1 MTDSDQHV
9 LIIDDE
15 PQIRQFVR
23 AGMELE
29 GYQVL
34 EAANGNDA
42 LRVVTVNPINL
53 VILDLALPDIDGSDV
68 LERIRAWSSVPVIIL
83 SVRAGETE
91 KVKLLELG
99 ADDYVVKPF
108 FMSELL
114 ARAKVVLRR
123 QSEHKDGETPLKLD
137 RLVIDLA
144 DRAVSFDGNRLNL
157 TPKEYRLL
165 QVLAQH
171 PGKVITHRSLLES
184 VWDQSH
190 VDDTHYLRILVRKL
204 RHKIEANPTQPKI
217 LLTELGVGY
226 RLNDPG
232 VEEHSGALGQAPG
245 FS

>member
-1 MTDSDQHV
+1 
-9 LIIDDE
+9 
-15 PQIRQFVR
+15 
-23 AGMELE
+23 MELG

-42 LRVVTVNPINL
+42 LRQVTVNPIDL

-68 LERIRAWSSVPVIIL
+68 LERIRAWSGVPVIIL

-114 ARAKVVLRR
+114 ARAKVALRH
-123 QSEHKDGETPLKLD
+123 QSEHKDGESAMKLD
-137 RLVIDLA
+137 RLVIDFVA
-144 DRAVSFDGNRLNL
+144 RAVSLDGKRLNL

-165 QVLAQH
+165 QMLAQH
-171 PGKVITHRSLLES
+171 PGKVITHQSLLKS
-184 VWDQSH
+184 VWGEAH

-204 RHKIEANPTQPKI
+204 RQKIEANPNRPKI

-232 VEEHSGALGQAPG
+232 VEEHSSAA
-245 FS
+245 

>member
-1 MTDSDQHV
+1 MTDSEQHV

-15 PQIRQFVR
+15 AQIRQFIR
-23 AGMELE
+23 AGMELG
-29 GYQVL
+29 GYRVS
-34 EAANGNDA
+34 EAANGADG
-42 LRVVTVNPINL
+42 LREITLHPIDL
-53 VILDLALPDIDGSDV
+53 VILDLALPDIDGSEL

-83 SVRAGETE
+83 SVRAGEAE

-123 QSEHKDGETPLKLD
+123 QSDRKDGESALRLD
-137 RLVIDLA
+137 RLVIDFAARTVEL
-144 DRAVSFDGNRLNL
+144 DGKQLNL

-171 PGKVITHRSLLES
+171 PGKVMTHQNLLKS
-184 VWDQSH
+184 VWGQAH
-190 VDDTHYLRILVRKL
+190 VNNTQYLRIFVRKL
-204 RHKIEANPTQPKI
+204 RQKIEADPNRPKV

-226 RLNDPG
+226 RLNDPTTRD
-232 VEEHSGALGQAPG
+232 HARAD
-245 FS
+245 

>member
-23 AGMELE
+23 AGMELG

-42 LRVVTVNPINL
+42 LREVTVNPIDL

-68 LERIRAWSSVPVIIL
+68 LERIRAWSGVPVIIL
-83 SVRAGETE
+83 SVRAGEAE

-114 ARAKVVLRR
+114 ARAKMVLRR
-123 QSEHKDGETPLKLD
+123 QSEHKDGETPLKLE

-144 DRAVSFDGNRLNL
+144 ARAVSFDGNRLNL

-171 PGKVITHRSLLES
+171 PGKVITHQSLLKS
-184 VWDQSH
+184 VWGEPH
-190 VDDTHYLRILVRKL
+190 VNDTHYLRILVRKL
-204 RHKIEANPTQPKI
+204 RQKIEANPTQPKI

-232 VEEHSGALGQAPG
+232 VEEHSSAA
-245 FS
+245 

>member
-1 MTDSDQHV
+1 MMGSDQHV

-15 PQIRQFVR
+15 RQIRQFVR
-23 AGMELE
+23 AGMELG

-42 LRVVTVNPINL
+42 LRQVTVNPIDL

-68 LERIRAWSSVPVIIL
+68 LERIRAWSGVPVIIL

-123 QSEHKDGETPLKLD
+123 QCEHKDGKTPLKLD

-144 DRAVSFDGNRLNL
+144 ARAVSFDGNRLNL

-165 QVLAQH
+165 QMLAQH
-171 PGKVITHRSLLES
+171 PGKVITHESLLKS
-184 VWDQSH
+184 VWGEAH

-204 RHKIEANPTQPKI
+204 RQKIEANPNRPKI

-232 VEEHSGALGQAPG
+232 VEEHSSAA
-245 FS
+245 

>member
-15 PQIRQFVR
+15 AQIRQFVR

-29 GYQVL
+29 GYQVS

-42 LRVVTVNPINL
+42 LREVTVRPIDL
-53 VILDLALPDIDGSDV
+53 VILDLALPDIDGADV
-68 LERIRAWSSVPVIIL
+68 LERIRAWSGVPIIIL
-83 SVRAGETE
+83 SVRGGETE

-144 DRAVSFDGNRLNL
+144 ARAVSFDGNRLNL
-157 TPKEYRLL
+157 TPKEYGLL

-171 PGKVITHRSLLES
+171 PGKVITHQSLLKS
-184 VWDQSH
+184 VWGQPH

-204 RHKIEANPTQPKI
+204 RQKIEADPNRPKI

-226 RLNDPG
+226 RLNDPS
-232 VEEHSGALGQAPG
+232 VEEYCSAA
-245 FS
+245 